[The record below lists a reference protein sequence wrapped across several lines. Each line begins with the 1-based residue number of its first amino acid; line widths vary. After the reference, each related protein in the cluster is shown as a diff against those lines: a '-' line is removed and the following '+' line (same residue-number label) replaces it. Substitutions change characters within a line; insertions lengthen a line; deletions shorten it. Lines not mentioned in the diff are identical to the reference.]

1 MSQMLAA
8 IANNQP
14 VASPSP
20 DTLDPPPFSPS
31 RTAVVVNMLWLLSLS
46 LSVAVSLVAMLSKE
60 WCFKFMSG
68 RSGPSYDQA
77 RKRQRK
83 WNGMER
89 WKMKKAL
96 IYLSAMMHLALPLL
110 LLFKWL
116 LPWLL
121 VPPLY
126 AYSHVVKPAI
136 PMIRVVS
143 TAVRAIVDFGDKAD
157 DRYGDVIM
165 DTVTSQM
172 LAWLIATCEDSRS
185 VDTALQA
192 IAGAHSDLPH
202 GPLVECGTLDLV
214 RPRLEACLKSH
225 DNPSTVLRYYLT
237 YGVLMS
243 GGAFRAK
250 MDRWYRYYA
259 ITDNQFVYMDNDD
272 RWRSYLAY
280 ANAHASVVIVTMPF
294 CHWKDTYRLEASRQR
309 EVVKMANLILRQH
322 LQPGQ
327 GVLSA
332 ITLFRLV
339 ESTAHYL
346 VGVWPREEI
355 LPILLARIFL
365 AYHDTIPDVARGA
378 AVTLA
383 ATAFAT
389 RSYPGGE
396 VSSNTV
402 EAREQRAVRVLK
414 YYQAH
419 NPDKDTTLVLFV
431 FGFLGILPEL
441 RLGDEDTQVVP
452 LPSHFNGIMQRIP
465 RLGFNA
471 QEIFT
476 LPQHHSL
483 REALLVPA
491 LRSLSS
497 VAAGEPSPD
506 QAATVIN
513 CLPLLIR
520 PRHPDPKVY
529 VLALMALFH
538 ANCVELRDLC
548 LNIIDAQP
556 IPGNPMHLLWSPED
570 RNLLE
575 RLCRTLV
582 ETNTPIVPIAALHFE
597 LLIASIITYSSWS
610 QPDRGRSEID
620 RGQSEIDR
628 GQSALKSLLN
638 FRNRF
643 PSLRDPSPLN
653 RADPFPRLKSET
665 EGSRQGSML
674 RAMQSIVDF

>member
-1 MSQMLAA
+1 
-8 IANNQP
+8 
-14 VASPSP
+14 
-20 DTLDPPPFSPS
+20 
-31 RTAVVVNMLWLLSLS
+31 
-46 LSVAVSLVAMLSKE
+46 
-60 WCFKFMSG
+60 
-68 RSGPSYDQA
+68 
-77 RKRQRK
+77 
-83 WNGMER
+83 
-89 WKMKKAL
+89 
-96 IYLSAMMHLALPLL
+96 
-110 LLFKWL
+110 
-116 LPWLL
+116 
-121 VPPLY
+121 
-126 AYSHVVKPAI
+126 
-136 PMIRVVS
+136 MIKVVS
-143 TAVRAIVDFGDKAD
+143 KAVRAIVDFDDKAD

-172 LAWLIATCEDSRS
+172 LAWLIANCEDSRS

-214 RPRLEACLKSH
+214 RPRLEACLKSN

-243 GGAFRAK
+243 GGAFRAN

-272 RWRSYLAY
+272 RWKSYLTY
-280 ANAHASVVIVTMPF
+280 ANAHASVAIVTMPF
-294 CHWKDTYRLEASRQR
+294 CHWKDTYRLEASRER
-309 EVVKMANLILRQH
+309 EVVKMANLILGQH

-332 ITLFRLV
+332 TTLFRLV

-346 VGVWPREEI
+346 VGVWPREESCNRPSI

-383 ATAFAT
+383 ATAFST
-389 RSYPGGE
+389 CSYPGGE
-396 VSSNTV
+396 VPSDTV
-402 EAREQRAVRVLK
+402 DLREQRAVRVLK
-414 YYQAH
+414 YYQVH
-419 NPDKDTTLVLFV
+419 TPDSDGTLALFV

-441 RLGDEDTQVVP
+441 RLLDENTRVVA
-452 LPSHFNGIMQRIP
+452 LPSHFNEVMQRMP
-465 RLGFNA
+465 RLDLDR
-471 QEIFT
+471 EPKIFT
-476 LPQHHSL
+476 LPQNYSL
-483 REALLVPA
+483 SETVFVPA

-497 VAAGEPSPD
+497 VASGEPSPD
-506 QAATVIN
+506 QAATVFN
-513 CLPLLIR
+513 CLPLLIHR
-520 PRHPDPKVY
+520 PSHSDSKIY

-556 IPGNPMHLLWSPED
+556 IPGNPMNLLKSPED

-582 ETNTPIVPIAALHFE
+582 DTNTPVVPIVALHFE
-597 LLIASIITYSSWS
+597 LLIASIITHPSRS
-610 QPDRGRSEID
+610 QPEID
-620 RGQSEIDR
+620 QR
-628 GQSALKSLLN
+628 QSALQSLLN
-638 FRNRF
+638 FRDRL
-643 PSLRDPSPLN
+643 PGLGDPSALN

-665 EGSRQGSML
+665 EGSRQGSVL
-674 RAMQSIVDF
+674 RAMQTIVDFCEAGMTAPSGNSTVIGLDELQKWKDNCKPSTARIVLSIPAEGGSSSPGQSGSSPNAAPPDTAQGTK